1 MKVNKKQLRQLIREA
16 VAADG
21 AGRYGREADMQDTF
35 EQIGLWLESV
45 AAAVEEEEWG
55 AVEPHRLDH
64 ESLRRIRTSLEAAS
78 AALMKGDWQGF
89 DWSKLL

>member
-1 MKVNKKQLRQLIREA
+1 MKVNKKQLRRIIREA

-35 EQIGLWLESV
+35 EQIGLWLETV
-45 AAAVEEEEWG
+45 AAAVEEEEWD
-55 AVEPHRLDH
+55 APTATSPAR
-64 ESLRRIRTSLEAAS
+64 LRRIRTSLEAAS